1 MNTLAR
7 LSLAAL
13 TTSAIALLTG
23 CASHPELRPYTAEE
37 TRQLQLEALQRRG
50 LSLDDYEQQRRV
62 IQRADNLPVVTDF
75 DFTLGTPRSMAQR
88 SYF

>member
-7 LSLAAL
+7 QLSATLAVF
-13 TTSAIALLTG
+13 AIAVISG

-50 LSLDDYEQQRRV
+50 LSLDNYEQQRRV
-62 IQRADNLPVVTDF
+62 ILRAGNLPVVTETADAE
-75 DFTLGTPRSMAQR
+75 RSTKG
-88 SYF
+88 

>member
-7 LSLAAL
+7 LL
-13 TTSAIALLTG
+13 TATFALLTLAISSG
-23 CASHPELRPYTAEE
+23 CARHPELRPYRADE

-62 IQRADNLPVVTDF
+62 IQRAGNLPVVTEAADA
-75 DFTLGTPRSMAQR
+75 DRSTKG
-88 SYF
+88 

>member
-7 LSLAAL
+7 HLCATLAVF
-13 TTSAIALLTG
+13 AIAVISG

-50 LSLDDYEQQRRV
+50 LSLDNYEQQRRV
-62 IQRADNLPVVTDF
+62 ILRAGNLPVVTEAADAE
-75 DFTLGTPRSMAQR
+75 RSTKG
-88 SYF
+88 

>member
-7 LSLAAL
+7 QLSATLAIF
-13 TTSAIALLTG
+13 AIAVISG

-50 LSLDDYEQQRRV
+50 LSLDNYEQQRRV
-62 IQRADNLPVVTDF
+62 ILRAGNLPVVTEAADAEPS
-75 DFTLGTPRSMAQR
+75 TKG
-88 SYF
+88 

>member
-7 LSLAAL
+7 QLSATLAVF
-13 TTSAIALLTG
+13 AIAVISG

-50 LSLDDYEQQRRV
+50 LSLDNYEQQRRV
-62 IQRADNLPVVTDF
+62 ILRAGNLPVVTEAADAE
-75 DFTLGTPRSMAQR
+75 RSTKG
-88 SYF
+88 

>member
-7 LSLAAL
+7 QLSATLIVF
-13 TTSAIALLTG
+13 AIAVISG

-50 LSLDDYEQQRRV
+50 LSLDNYEQQRRV
-62 IQRADNLPVVTDF
+62 ILRADKLPVVTETADAE
-75 DFTLGTPRSMAQR
+75 RSTKG
-88 SYF
+88 

>member
-7 LSLAAL
+7 QLSATLAIF
-13 TTSAIALLTG
+13 AIAVISG

-50 LSLDDYEQQRRV
+50 LSLDNYEQQRRV
-62 IQRADNLPVVTDF
+62 ILRAGNLPVVTEAADAE
-75 DFTLGTPRSMAQR
+75 RSTKG
-88 SYF
+88 

>member
-7 LSLAAL
+7 QLFATLVVF
-13 TTSAIALLTG
+13 AIAVISG

-50 LSLDDYEQQRRV
+50 LSLDNYEQQRRV
-62 IQRADNLPVVTDF
+62 ILRADKLPVVTETADAE
-75 DFTLGTPRSMAQR
+75 RSTKG
-88 SYF
+88 

>member
-7 LSLAAL
+7 LLLTSLAVFAVAFV
-13 TTSAIALLTG
+13 SG
-23 CASHPELRPYTAEE
+23 CASHPELRPYSAEE

-62 IQRADNLPVVTDF
+62 IQRANDLPVVTEAADAAPS
-75 DFTLGTPRSMAQR
+75 TKG
-88 SYF
+88 

>member
-7 LSLAAL
+7 QLSATLVVF
-13 TTSAIALLTG
+13 AIAVISG

-50 LSLDDYEQQRRV
+50 LSLDNYEQQRRV
-62 IQRADNLPVVTDF
+62 ILRAGNLPVVTEAADAEPS
-75 DFTLGTPRSMAQR
+75 TKG
-88 SYF
+88 

>member
-7 LSLAAL
+7 QLSATLVVF
-13 TTSAIALLTG
+13 AIAVISG

-50 LSLDDYEQQRRV
+50 LSLDNYEQQRRV
-62 IQRADNLPVVTDF
+62 ILRAGNLPVVTEAADAE
-75 DFTLGTPRSMAQR
+75 RSTKG
-88 SYF
+88 

>member
-7 LSLAAL
+7 QLSATLVVF
-13 TTSAIALLTG
+13 AIAVISG

-50 LSLDDYEQQRRV
+50 LSLDNYEQQRRV
-62 IQRADNLPVVTDF
+62 ILRAGNLPVVTEAADAEAS
-75 DFTLGTPRSMAQR
+75 TKG
-88 SYF
+88 

>member
-7 LSLAAL
+7 LSLTALAA
-13 TTSAIALLTG
+13 TAIALLAG
-23 CASHPELRPYTAEE
+23 CASHPELRPYSAEE

-62 IQRADNLPVVTDF
+62 IQRANDLPVVTEATDAGPS
-75 DFTLGTPRSMAQR
+75 TKG
-88 SYF
+88 

>member
-7 LSLAAL
+7 QLSATLIAF
-13 TTSAIALLTG
+13 AIAVISG

-50 LSLDDYEQQRRV
+50 LSLDNYEQQRRV
-62 IQRADNLPVVTDF
+62 ILRAGNLPVVTEAADAE
-75 DFTLGTPRSMAQR
+75 RSTKG
-88 SYF
+88 

>member
-7 LSLAAL
+7 LLSAL
-13 TTSAIALLTG
+13 FAVVAIAILSG
-23 CASHPELRPYTAEE
+23 CASHPELRPYSAEE

-62 IQRADNLPVVTDF
+62 IQRAGKLPVVTEAADA
-75 DFTLGTPRSMAQR
+75 DRSTKG
-88 SYF
+88 

>member
-7 LSLAAL
+7 LLSATLAVV
-13 TTSAIALLTG
+13 AIAITGG

-62 IQRADNLPVVTDF
+62 IQRAGNLPVVTETADA
-75 DFTLGTPRSMAQR
+75 DRSTKG
-88 SYF
+88 

>member
-7 LSLAAL
+7 LLSTTLAVL
-13 TTSAIALLTG
+13 AIAIVSG
-23 CASHPELRPYTAEE
+23 CASHPELRPYTVEE

-62 IQRADNLPVVTDF
+62 IQRAGNLPVVTEAADA
-75 DFTLGTPRSMAQR
+75 DRSTKG
-88 SYF
+88 

>member
-7 LSLAAL
+7 QLSATLVVF
-13 TTSAIALLTG
+13 AIAVISG

-50 LSLDDYEQQRRV
+50 LSLDNYEQQRRV
-62 IQRADNLPVVTDF
+62 ILRADKLPVVTETADAE
-75 DFTLGTPRSMAQR
+75 RSTKG
-88 SYF
+88 